1 MIDYLDDNLFET
13 AEDVLFYFDEWFL
26 LMLYYDRIVFKFQN
40 SVFNEC
46 HYFTA
51 VRLNLS
57 VIAIITGKV
66 VDYGCIIHGIRK
78 SETIYLLES
87 SFLDDRRYM

>member
-1 MIDYLDDNLFET
+1 MIDYLDGNLFEI
-13 AEDVLFYFDEWFL
+13 AEDFFLNFDAWFL
-26 LMLYYDRIVFKFQN
+26 LMLYYDTIVFKFQN

-57 VIAIITGKV
+57 VIAVITGKV